1 MEELNKLLEQRAQRN
16 LEKLDNLPQSPGGT
30 IRELMEYDF
39 MDPDAQQMF
48 QELLDTLRGQ
58 MAGSISQ
65 DMIEQLRNMTPEQ
78 MSAMREMLHQLN
90 QMLRDRLTGQ
100 TRTLR
105 DSCSSSA
112 RCSGKTR
119 RTAWTSCWSK

>member
-1 MEELNKLLEQRAQRN
+1 
-16 LEKLDNLPQSPGGT
+16 
-30 IRELMEYDF
+30 MEYDF

-100 TRTLR
+100 TPDFERFMQQFGPMFGQDPPNSLDELLEQWDR
-105 DSCSSSA
+105 PP
-112 RCSGKTR
+112 RCSR
-119 RTAWTSCWSK
+119 